1 MGGRTHVVHLVGGG
15 GVRVKVGAGSLG
27 GFGGRGSSPLSPVLF
42 LSSARYVVC
51 AAAPRV
57 SSIHVLYSSCAQRI
71 LGGVVSDV
79 GLWLGVCALGFGM
92 LSKVLVGLGVGASVL
107 GDADSYVELEALR
120 LWFLLS
126 GVLFCSRFRLALLSF
141 TAQIISCS
149 WRVSLIVSSSRA
161 GRSNTLYALG
171 FGVLSSVLIML
182 GVEAGVFADAGYIW
196 SAGGG
201 DNVWMLLRV
210 RKYRSP
216 SCSITIHR
224 SLSVCDTIWPL
235 RPLS

>member
-1 MGGRTHVVHLVGGG
+1 M
-15 GVRVKVGAGSLG
+15 KAGAGSLG
-27 GFGGRGSSPLSPVLF
+27 GFGGRGSSS
-42 LSSARYVVC
+42 LSSVVFPSGARYAVC
-51 AAAPRV
+51 VAAPWV
-57 SSIHVLYSSCAQRI
+57 SSVHVLYSSCAQRI
-71 LGGVVSDV
+71 LCGVVSDV

-92 LSKVLVGLGVGASVL
+92 LSKVLVGLGVWANVF

-126 GVLFCSRFRLALLSF
+126 GVLFCLRFRLALLSF
-141 TAQIISCS
+141 IAFLTQINSCS
-149 WRVSLIVSSSRA
+149 WRVSLVVSSSRA
-161 GRSNTLYALG
+161 GRSTTLYALG

-182 GVEAGVFADAGYIW
+182 GVEAGVFADAGSYIGLETDGKVCVGMSW

-210 RKYRSP
+210 REYCSP

-224 SLSVCDTIWPL
+224 SLSVCDTISPL